1 MEISQLISEE
11 LILFDD
17 SIRSKKSLFEYIG
30 TTLETTHRVKSAKK
44 IIKALFKR
52 EEEVPT
58 GIEAGFGIE
67 SVKYFV

>member
-44 IIKALFKR
+44 NNQSIIQKR
-52 EEEVPT
+52 R
-58 GIEAGFGIE
+58 GSA
-67 SVKYFV
+67 YRD

>member
-52 EEEVPT
+52 E
-58 GIEAGFGIE
+58 
-67 SVKYFV
+67 